1 MLIYVIFTSI
11 ETHWKF
17 QALPN
22 YMCLHQP
29 YLTWFHCTWF
39 NSLWIIISQTISKLF
54 QNFENI
60 SHNFKRMMNAS
71 FFVLHN
77 VFHSDLFLKF
87 FVIIPESWTFV
98 FFFFPLPPAFQLSPY
113 VCNQFPYLPWLW
125 VTIQNLHMY
134 KVTDADGTNW
144 LIIYSWFHSLFEMSI
159 VSLCDKTWF
168 TNIMLWLIDEKTL

>member
-17 QALPN
+17 QAVPN

-71 FFVLHN
+71 FLYCTMYFTQIYFWNFLW
-77 VFHSDLFLKF
+77 LFLS
-87 FVIIPESWTFV
+87 PGLL
-98 FFFFPLPPAFQLSPY
+98 FFFFPFTTSFSAFTLCLQPISILTLIMSNHPEFAY
-113 VCNQFPYLPWLW
+113 V
-125 VTIQNLHMY
+125 
-134 KVTDADGTNW
+134 
-144 LIIYSWFHSLFEMSI
+144 
-159 VSLCDKTWF
+159 
-168 TNIMLWLIDEKTL
+168 